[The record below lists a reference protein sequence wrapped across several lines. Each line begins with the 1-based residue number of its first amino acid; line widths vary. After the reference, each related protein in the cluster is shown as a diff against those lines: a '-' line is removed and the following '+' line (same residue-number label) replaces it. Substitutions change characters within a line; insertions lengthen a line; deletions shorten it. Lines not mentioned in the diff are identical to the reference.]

1 MKKNK
6 KIKSKINKTKL
17 FKRFLKENG
26 IFAYYKRAVDKNIKI
41 RTFFN
46 TTKPID
52 YITDAPTKNELD
64 KIALQVYN
72 PQWKLICNIGFD
84 KEKIVNEFILF
95 LKKRNLYD
103 TYINEFNTEY
113 TRSIVL
119 HEQDMMQRG
128 WRRNGVVEPLIDQEF
143 KTWENLNPELYIEFT
158 PFIKHT
164 HENCTMWQTVNK
176 RWKEHLAKIS
186 NN

>member
-1 MKKNK
+1 MKKK
-6 KIKSKINKTKL
+6 KIITSKINKTKL

-41 RTFFN
+41 KTFFN
-46 TTKPID
+46 STKPID
-52 YITDAPTKNELD
+52 YITEAPTQNELD
-64 KIALQVYN
+64 KIALQAYN
-72 PQWKLICNIGFD
+72 PQWKLTCNIGFN
-84 KEKIVNEFILF
+84 KEEIINQFILF

-119 HEQDMMQRG
+119 HEQDMIQRG
-128 WRRNGVVEPLIDQEF
+128 WRRNGVEPLIDQEF
-143 KTWENLNPELYIEFT
+143 KTWENLNPELYIEYT
-158 PFIKHT
+158 PLIKHT
-164 HENCTMWQTVNK
+164 HEKCTMWQTVNE